1 VPNPNADKL
10 DGYDANSLT
19 RVARG
24 AGVVFPGATVPLPNS
39 TCDSFVDIASV
50 NITAPSAGFVQVA
63 SDVTARRNAT
73 GGSGTVGARL
83 SASSGEASALIFGS
97 AGTSAGQTI
106 LVPLSPTWLFPVA
119 AAGAFTVTLQ
129 GCALRRRGRC
139 LRREDD
145 GGVLAVRSDRHWHA
159 RVVRA
164 VEGWLVRR
172 SRARRVG
179 RRDCRLRPAVSRGC
193 GPLFFKAHL

>member
-129 GCALRRRGRC
+129 GCAYV
-139 LRREDD
+139 D
-145 GGVLAVRSDRHWHA
+145 GADAFDGKMTAVFSPF
-159 RVVRA
+159 
-164 VEGWLVRR
+164 GPTGTGTLG
-172 SRARRVG
+172 SSTLSKVG
-179 RRDCRLRPAVSRGC
+179 SFVDPALSE
-193 GPLFFKAHL
+193 